1 MLKLIHLNN
10 YQPKLIWSAIAGA
23 SIGAIGNLIGNAQNS
38 RIARQQRDWQTSERL
53 ASQDYNTSERVASQ
67 QWQDM
72 QRISQN
78 QFSED
83 MYNKY
88 QSPEAM
94 VKQYQAAGIN
104 PAAAL
109 DHMQGG
115 SINASS
121 GSSGGAPSG
130 THVATPNT
138 SAPFQNVGAWA
149 DSFASI
155 ANALKSLGDAKRTG
169 IETKYYERQ
178 ILAQIRGA
186 ELENDFR
193 ALHLDIDK
201 VYAKPMARAAY
212 EKLGAEI
219 AKTNMDVQIAEK
231 QVDILVSQGQMA
243 KDEAE
248 QFKEQLRLNRA
259 KTSAEINEIN
269 KRADVHVGDKFLKE
283 EQAKTEA
290 FNRSE
295 IAQRIKESNARID
308 SMDVDNKLKYS
319 MRNLNMLEYEIRRA
333 TSPEEKKSK
342 QAQFQ
347 KEFAEAYRRY
357 HDLKP
362 DIDAI
367 DSDENEY
374 IASMFSAWRNL
385 LDMKW

>member
-1 MLKLIHLNN
+1 MIKLLHPNN
-10 YQPKLIWSAIAGA
+10 FHPLLIWQGLAGA
-23 SIGAIGNLIGNAQNS
+23 VAGAAGNLIGSALNAKE
-38 RIARQQRDWQTSERL
+38 ARRQREWQTNERLASQQYNTSERL
-53 ASQDYNTSERVASQ
+53 ASQT
-67 QWQDM
+67 WQDM
-72 QRISQN
+72 QRVAQN
-78 QFSED
+78 QYSED
-83 MYNKY
+83 IYNKY
-88 QSPEAM
+88 QSPESM

-109 DHMQGG
+109 DNMSGG
-115 SINASS
+115 SISASS

-130 THVATPNT
+130 THVGTPNT
-138 SAPFQNVGAWA
+138 GAPFQNVGAWA
-149 DSFASI
+149 ESFAAV

-201 VYAKPMARAAY
+201 VFAKPMARAAY

-269 KRADVHVGDKFLKE
+269 KRADVHVGEKFLKE
-283 EQAKTEA
+283 EQAKTES

-308 SMDVDNKLKYS
+308 AMNVDNKLKYS